1 MNKEALNYAL
11 RLLDRRDYTK
21 KQLEDKLNS
30 RGVAERDIIEV
41 INYLKEKGYVD
52 DERYARNYVYFRL
65 KRGYGKKRI
74 RFELLNKGI
83 DEAIIDK
90 ALGLQDEQAD
100 EVFLKKY
107 ELLRGKKNLK
117 KKLFDY
123 MQRRGFDSQTI
134 FGLFEKYDVRERID
148 ENG

>member
-1 MNKEALNYAL
+1 MNKEALNYSL

-134 FGLFEKYDVRERID
+134 FSLFEKYDVRERID

>member
-1 MNKEALNYAL
+1 MNKEALNYSL

-21 KQLEDKLNS
+21 KQLEDKLKS

-134 FGLFEKYDVRERID
+134 FSLFEKYDVRERID

>member
-30 RGVAERDIIEV
+30 RGVSKRDIIEV
-41 INYLKEKGYVD
+41 VNYLKEKGYVD

-90 ALGLQDEQAD
+90 ALGLQDEKAD